1 MKEPEDIKD
10 INQRIKDFKET
21 HLSSSKQGLTEKQT
35 DYSRTAAGFQISTEL
50 LAGVLIGAGIGY
62 LLDDL
67 FSTRPWLAAIFTI
80 LGGAAGVLN
89 IYKTFRVENKPKE

>member
-10 INQRIKDFKET
+10 INQRINDFKKT
-21 HLSSSKQGLTEKQT
+21 HLSSKHIPTEKQT
-35 DYSRTAAGFQISTEL
+35 DYSRTVTGFQISVEL
-50 LAGVLIGAGIGY
+50 LSGVLIGAGIGY